1 MLGPRSNPV
10 NSLISRC
17 LQRGSQD
24 ARELSSR
31 NERGNDSDGED
42 ATERRNFE
50 GVRDSGKA
58 ARPAEVPLTIRM
70 SLRFYS
76 LEEFTLENI
85 PVSPVW
91 GRAAI
96 NSHFVLIYVL
106 RVRCPPTQ
114 ARFTRI

>member
-31 NERGNDSDGED
+31 DERGNDSDGED

-58 ARPAEVPLTIRM
+58 ARPAEVPLTIGM
-70 SLRFYS
+70 SLRF
-76 LEEFTLENI
+76 
-85 PVSPVW
+85 
-91 GRAAI
+91 
-96 NSHFVLIYVL
+96 
-106 RVRCPPTQ
+106 
-114 ARFTRI
+114 